1 MEPIIN
7 LRDQVVVITGGGT
20 GIGYGIAEQMCAQ
33 GAKVVIT
40 GRTGSTLKEAR
51 NRLGENSFYRVNDI
65 TDKKEHAKLIEDI
78 ESRIGPIT
86 TLVNNAGL
94 HCKKPSM
101 DITDEEFERVM
112 NTNANAVFSLTRETL
127 RFMIPRKKGN
137 IIFISSMTAIYG
149 LPQVVAYSASKSALL
164 GMTRTLAM
172 EYSSLGIRFN
182 TIAPGFIESQ
192 MFREIMNKDPERE
205 QRILKRTPAG
215 RFGTPEDV
223 AKAVAFLASDAASFI
238 TGVCLPVDGGNS
250 IGF

>member
-1 MEPIIN
+1 MEPIIK
-7 LRDQVVVITGGGT
+7 LKDQVVVITGGGT
-20 GIGYGIAEQMCAQ
+20 GIGYGIAEQMCGQ

-40 GRTGSTLKEAR
+40 GRTESTLKEAQK
-51 NRLGENSFYRVNDI
+51 RLGENCFYIVNDV
-65 TDKKEHAKLIEDI
+65 TDKKGHTELIQHI
-78 ESRIGPIT
+78 ENHIGSIV

-101 DITDEEFERVM
+101 DITDDEFEQVM
-112 NTNANAVFSLTRETL
+112 NTNTNAVFSLTREAL
-127 RFMIPRKKGN
+127 RFMIPRKKGSV
-137 IIFISSMTAIYG
+137 ILISSMTAIYG

-164 GMTRTLAM
+164 GIVRTLAM

-182 TIAPGFIESQ
+182 AVAPGFIESQ

-223 AKAVAFLASDAASFI
+223 GRAVAFLASDAASFI
-238 TGVCLPVDGGNS
+238 TGICLPVDGGNS